1 MVLLFSLVFISCV
14 AGFSLIDPENFIP
27 ANSLV
32 TPTHIQPEWY
42 FLFAYAI
49 LRSVPN
55 KLGGVVLLLLSVLS
69 LFLFRVKANFL
80 FFRGFIYNPLLR
92 AIYWIFI
99 INFLL
104 LT

>member
-1 MVLLFSLVFISCV
+1 LL
-14 AGFSLIDPENFIP
+14 ADPENFIP

-49 LRSVPN
+49 LRSIPN
-55 KLGGVVLLLLSVLS
+55 KIGGVLALVFSLVVLLILPLISFKLT
-69 LFLFRVKANFL
+69 KG
-80 FFRGFIYNPLLR
+80 RGFNLGSKIYF
-92 AIYWIFI
+92 WVI
-99 INFLL
+99 ISSFLV